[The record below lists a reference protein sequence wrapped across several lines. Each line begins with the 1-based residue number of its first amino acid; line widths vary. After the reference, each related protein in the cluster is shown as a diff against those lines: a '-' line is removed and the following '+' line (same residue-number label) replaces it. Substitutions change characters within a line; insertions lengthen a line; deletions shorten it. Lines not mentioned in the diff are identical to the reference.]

1 MKKEDFRKRLTDL
14 YLEEKMDTMKNR
26 EVDKDDVFKEE
37 KRKLKEEYKR
47 SVLED
52 MLKEE
57 EKENDQYKRKWKTKY
72 YESLLC
78 PFVGSSNQASIS
90 RSKDLAECPWPSIYN
105 KF

>member
-37 KRKLKEEYKR
+37 RRKLKEEYRR

-57 EKENDQYKRKWKTKY
+57 EKENDQYKRK
-72 YESLLC
+72 
-78 PFVGSSNQASIS
+78 
-90 RSKDLAECPWPSIYN
+90 
-105 KF
+105 

>member
-26 EVDKDDVFKEE
+26 EVDKDDIFKEE
-37 KRKLKEEYKR
+37 RRKLKEEYRR

-57 EKENDQYKRKWKTKY
+57 EKENDQYKRK
-72 YESLLC
+72 
-78 PFVGSSNQASIS
+78 
-90 RSKDLAECPWPSIYN
+90 
-105 KF
+105 

>member
-57 EKENDQYKRKWKTKY
+57 EKENDQYKRK
-72 YESLLC
+72 
-78 PFVGSSNQASIS
+78 
-90 RSKDLAECPWPSIYN
+90 
-105 KF
+105 

>member
-1 MKKEDFRKRLTDL
+1 MKKEDFRKKLTDL

-37 KRKLKEEYKR
+37 KRKLKEEYRR

-57 EKENDQYKRKWKTKY
+57 EKENDQYKRK
-72 YESLLC
+72 
-78 PFVGSSNQASIS
+78 
-90 RSKDLAECPWPSIYN
+90 
-105 KF
+105 